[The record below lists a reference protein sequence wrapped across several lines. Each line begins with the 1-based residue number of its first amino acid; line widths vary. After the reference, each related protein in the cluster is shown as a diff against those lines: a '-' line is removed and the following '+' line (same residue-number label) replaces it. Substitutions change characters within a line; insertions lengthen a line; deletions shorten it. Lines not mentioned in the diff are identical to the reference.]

1 MANQD
6 FRALLSSAHQRGFSA
21 TGQTDRQ
28 TLNQCRELIR
38 QSLHTGASLSTT
50 KKQLQILFSHGAKD
64 RFETT
69 VNDAL
74 KGE

>member
-6 FRALLSSAHQRGFSA
+6 FRALLSSAHQRGVSA
-21 TGQTDRQ
+21 AGQTDQQ

-50 KKQLQILFSHGAKD
+50 KKQLQILFSPG
-64 RFETT
+64 R
-69 VNDAL
+69 
-74 KGE
+74 KG